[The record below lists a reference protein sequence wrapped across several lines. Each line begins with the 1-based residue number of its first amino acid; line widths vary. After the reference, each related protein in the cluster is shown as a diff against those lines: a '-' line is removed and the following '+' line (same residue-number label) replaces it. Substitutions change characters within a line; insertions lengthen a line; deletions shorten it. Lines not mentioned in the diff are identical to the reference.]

1 MKISRKI
8 TADVYNDN
16 LNRFFNEIRDYE
28 ALSKAEE
35 KVLIKSIQKSN
46 DLISLDKLVKANLK
60 FVVSVAKKY
69 QGGGVPILDLISEGN
84 DGLIEAAYRFDTKKN
99 WKFFSYAVWWIR
111 KRIISSFDYN
121 VRTIQLP
128 ANREALVTRI
138 KKIISEL
145 EQKLER
151 HPNVDDICDYC
162 QELKIDDV
170 IEAVVH
176 AGYNPSLQDGI
187 GSSKDHDNEDT
198 LEDVLHNNHLSVDS
212 EDNEN
217 SLSFD
222 LSKFLYQLSQLEY
235 DIFVLT
241 IGLNGEQKI
250 GLNEDIGRKLK
261 IKNKDIAKIKNKAL
275 KRLKGLKNIDQL
287 REYL

>member
-28 ALSKAEE
+28 PLSKADE
-35 KVLIKSIQKSN
+35 KILIAKIQKTN
-46 DLISLDKLVKANLK
+46 DVSSLDKLVKANVK
-60 FVVSVAKKY
+60 FVISVAKKY
-69 QGGGVPILDLISEGN
+69 QGGGVPLLDLISEGN
-84 DGLIEAAYRFDTKKN
+84 DGLIEAAYRFDVRKE

-128 ANREALVTRI
+128 ANREALVTKI

-145 EQKLER
+145 EQKLQR
-151 HPNVDDICDYC
+151 YPNVDDICERYQDLN
-162 QELKIDDV
+162 EDDI
-170 IEAVVH
+170 IEAVLH

-187 GSSKDHDNEDT
+187 GSSKEHDNEDT
-198 LEDVLHNNHLSVDS
+198 LEDVLSNNELGIDA
-212 EDNEN
+212 EDIEG
-217 SLSFD
+217 SLAFD
-222 LSKFLYQLSQLEY
+222 LNKFLYQLSQREY
-235 DIFVLT
+235 DIF
-241 IGLNGEQKI
+241 IFMFGLNGEDHQQTDNI
-250 GLNEDIGRKLK
+250 AGKLK
-261 IKNKDIAKIKNKAL
+261 MKSKDVAKFKPRVL
-275 KRLKGLKNIDQL
+275 KRLKALKNIDQL